1 MFFDEKKSKAIF
13 ENLKEGEKI
22 SFIIGIDRNTK
33 PRETTGMPIKLKTV
47 SGEVDRCNGI
57 SGIVYEIYTLLE
69 KLKNPA
75 NTNSQGFLFLLIYF

>member
-1 MFFDEKKSKAIF
+1 MS
-13 ENLKEGEKI
+13 
-22 SFIIGIDRNTK
+22 
-33 PRETTGMPIKLKTV
+33 IKLKTV